1 MKIITRIA
9 GFIVAVG
16 VLCALASLLLWAL
29 IDIDQRIFRQRSER
43 LLHDIVTLE
52 LRRTTLH
59 GLEPLLN
66 TWHDGVTRSPVCIDA
81 YCDIR
86 ITVERPF
93 TDALQA
99 LLVASVPRGLRI
111 FEWLGG
117 RPATAEARIYVRNG
131 FAWGREYALN
141 VYVYP
146 SEGKS
151 QWQDGYF
158 VSGRVQTLPWAYHN
172 VFDYQY
178 VKGAGEYQIG
188 LPEDCTQCK
197 ALWVDFTPYA
207 SDEDVRRLSR
217 FNFDCLT
224 HGTPCTTPAEVLPE
238 AAGEVVRVMPQVPP
252 AIGVCGPSNV
262 SAMSRDA
269 SNAGVFVVEN
279 VRPESANA
287 LGYWDAL
294 DLRMMDRIKSGY
306 EWEMGSIRRVVPVT
320 AHKVMN
326 PRPRT
331 FYVGQKV
338 IAFFGDALP
347 NATSAKDASFPVGA
361 CGVVPYT
368 NENLKLARAG
378 AVLDE
383 RLTPLAAYELNYHPD
398 TNANSKP

>member
-1 MKIITRIA
+1 MKIIKRIA
-9 GFIVAVG
+9 GFIVGVG
-16 VLCALASLLLWAL
+16 VLCALAALLLWAL

-43 LLHDIVTLE
+43 LLHDMLALE

-66 TWHDGVTRSPVCIDA
+66 TWRDGVTRSPTCIDA

-158 VSGRVQTLPWAYHN
+158 VGGRVQTLPWAYHN

-178 VKGAGEYQIG
+178 VNGAGEYEIG

-224 HGTPCTTPAEVLPE
+224 HGTPCTKPAEVLPE
-238 AAGEVVRVMPQVPP
+238 AAGEVVRVKPQVP
-252 AIGVCGPSNV
+252 AEIHVCGPSNV
-262 SAMSRDA
+262 HAMSRDA
-269 SNAGVFVVEN
+269 DNAGVFVVEN
-279 VRPESANA
+279 VRPESSNA

-294 DLRMMDRIKSGY
+294 DLRMLGGRPEDAER
-306 EWEMGSIRRVVPVT
+306 RRVDVRRK
-320 AHKVMN
+320 H
-326 PRPRT
+326 
-331 FYVGQKV
+331 
-338 IAFFGDALP
+338 
-347 NATSAKDASFPVGA
+347 GA
-361 CGVVPYT
+361 NLIVV
-368 NENLKLARAG
+368 LQL
-378 AVLDE
+378 L
-383 RLTPLAAYELNYHPD
+383 
-398 TNANSKP
+398 